1 MLAKVNIDCSH
12 GRSSDRKMALFQRAR
27 RLLRLYKVF
36 PKKRLGQ
43 NFVIDPALLERMISY
58 ASVNKDDIVLE
69 VGAGLGFLTQLLSP
83 ACKKVIAVEIDPKLT
98 KILRSELRNLDNVD
112 IIEGDVLNISVPQ
125 FNKVVSTPPY
135 SISSPLLFW
144 LLKRK
149 FDYAVL
155 TFQKEFA
162 ERLTASVGTKDYGR
176 LTVNIYYRAEVELLD
191 YVSRKLFYPPPDVD
205 SMMVFLRSREKP
217 PFSVEDEEVFFQLV
231 RILFNQRNKK
241 VRNAVIPFLRQ
252 WVEKENVMKMA
263 DSLLFHDKRVREL
276 APEDFGALTNDF
288 VRERHE
294 KDIL

>member
-1 MLAKVNIDCSH
+1 
-12 GRSSDRKMALFQRAR
+12 MALFQRAR
-27 RLLRLYKVF
+27 RLLRLYGVF

-43 NFVIDPALLERMISY
+43 NFVIDPALLEKMISY
-58 ASVNKDDIVLE
+58 ASVNKDDTVLE

-83 ACKKVIAVEIDPKLT
+83 ACKKVIAVEIDPKLI

-112 IIEGDVLNISVPQ
+112 LLAGDVLNISVPQ

-144 LLKRK
+144 LLERK
-149 FDYAVL
+149 FDCAVL

-176 LTVNIYYRAEVELLD
+176 LTVNTYYRAEVELLD
-191 YVSRKLFYPPPDVD
+191 YVPRKLFYPPPDVD
-205 SMMVFLRSREKP
+205 SMMVRLRPREKP

-231 RILFNQRNKK
+231 RTLFNQRNKK

-252 WVEKENVMKMA
+252 WVRKENVMKMA